1 MDRRRY
7 LQAVGASLTPFV
19 AGCSTDAFTETATE
33 SPTRTPTATDAS
45 TPTETD
51 QYADSPGDVEIPRYI
66 ELLPEKHLGGTDRT
80 DDAVF
85 LRVDWEW
92 YLRMR
97 DKPMEFGAADEEDW
111 TLEPTEKNFATA
123 PEYDILKGPVNAVL
137 VTAFNTE
144 NIIGGFPNAGPE
156 ILRQCGLEGSED
168 DQSSDPEVEEVI
180 SYARPGVTYFVGV
193 DTESFKNAVQE
204 NDSRSYD
211 NVDITAYTGA
221 EKYSGR
227 DIYVSNESNIGIVAF
242 ESGSADSVELQ
253 PTLRRLGGANQSIA
267 NKISVN
273 WCLSE
278 LDTAPVVTGEING
291 GKQELAGSGYSGR
304 SVSQLPE
311 YDTIFRNFDT
321 NGTKAV
327 AQLAASHIE
336 GTPPSNEKLKEI
348 YTEANGSFS
357 TSYHP
362 NISEIS
368 AKFESS
374 KSTSNN

>member
-7 LQAVGASLTPFV
+7 LQAVGGAVAPLL

-33 SPTRTPTATDAS
+33 SPTQTPTATDAP

-51 QYADSPGDVEIPRYI
+51 QYADSPSDVEIPRYI
-66 ELLPEKHLGGTDRT
+66 ELLPEKHLGGTERT

-97 DKPMEFGAADEEDW
+97 DEPMEFGAAAESDW
-111 TLEPTEKNFATA
+111 TLKPTEENFATA

-156 ILRQCGLEGSED
+156 ILRQCGLKGSED
-168 DQSSDPEVEEVI
+168 NQSSNPEVEEVI
-180 SYARPGVTYFVGV
+180 SYAQPGVTYFVGV
-193 DTESFKNAVQE
+193 DTESFKSAVQE

-227 DIYVSNESNIGIVAF
+227 DIYVSDESKIGIVAF
-242 ESGSADSVELQ
+242 ESGNADSVELQ
-253 PTLRRLGGANQSIA
+253 PTLRRLGGANQSIR

-291 GKQELAGSGYSGR
+291 GKQELAGSGYPSR
-304 SVSQLPE
+304 SVSRLPE

-327 AQLAASHIE
+327 AQLTASHIE
-336 GTPPSNEKLKEI
+336 GTPPSDKKLKEI
-348 YTEANGSFS
+348 YTEANGSFN

-362 NISEIS
+362 NVSKIS

-374 KSTSNN
+374 